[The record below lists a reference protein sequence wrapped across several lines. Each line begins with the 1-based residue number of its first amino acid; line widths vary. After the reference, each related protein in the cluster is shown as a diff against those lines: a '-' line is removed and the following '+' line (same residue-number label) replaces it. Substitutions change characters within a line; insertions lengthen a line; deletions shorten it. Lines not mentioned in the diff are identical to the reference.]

1 MEAKKRDRT
10 TGVLLWASAALI
22 GLLAVGAVLM
32 LAGVAGMFYHD
43 APEYRY
49 ALWPCAAYVGV
60 GALPC
65 LLALGAFCR
74 LIGLIQSD
82 RSFSRESE
90 KTVRFIAVMALI
102 VCAYLA
108 AGFAVSLIT
117 GVGAAML
124 VIVFLFLMP
133 AFLCVGLMALAL
145 ARLIHRATLLRED
158 NELTV

>member
-1 MEAKKRDRT
+1 MQEKKRDRV
-10 TGVLLWASAALI
+10 TGVLLWTASALI
-22 GLLAVGAVLM
+22 GLLAVGAALM

-43 APEYRY
+43 APEYRS
-49 ALWPCAAYVGV
+49 ALWPCAAYAGV
-60 GALPC
+60 GAVPC

-82 RSFSRESE
+82 RSFSQESE

-102 VCAYLA
+102 VCAYLVV
-108 AGFAVSLIT
+108 GFAVSLIT

-124 VIVFLFLMP
+124 TIVFLFLMP
-133 AFLCVGLMALAL
+133 AFLCIGLMALAL
-145 ARLIHRATLLRED
+145 ARLIHRAALLRED

>member
-1 MEAKKRDRT
+1 MEEKKRDRT
-10 TGVLLWASAALI
+10 TGVLLWTAAALI
-22 GLLAVGAVLM
+22 GLLAMEAALM
-32 LAGVAGMFYHD
+32 LAGMEGMFYHD

-49 ALWPCAAYVGV
+49 ALWPCAAYA
-60 GALPC
+60 GAGAIPC

-90 KTVRFIAVMALI
+90 KTVRFIAVMTLI

-108 AGFAVSLIT
+108 AGFAVSLIM
-117 GVGAAML
+117 GVGAALLTIM
-124 VIVFLFLMP
+124 FLFLMP

-145 ARLIHRATLLRED
+145 ARLIHRAALLRED

>member
-1 MEAKKRDRT
+1 MEEKKRDGT
-10 TGVLLWASAALI
+10 TGVLLWAAAALI
-22 GLLAVGAVLM
+22 GLLAVGAVLI

-49 ALWPCAAYVGV
+49 ALWPCAAYAGV

-65 LLALGAFCR
+65 LMALGAFCR

-90 KTVRFIAVMALI
+90 KTVRFIAVMAL
-102 VCAYLA
+102 VVSAYLT
-108 AGFAVSLIT
+108 AGYAVMLMM
-117 GVGAAML
+117 GEGAAVL
-124 VIVFLFLMP
+124 TVLLLFLVP

-145 ARLIHRATLLRED
+145 ARLIHRAALLRED